1 MNRKPFTS
9 RTTLPLEASP
19 SSGVRSV
26 RIRLAKV
33 APMVSSNFYLLLGV
47 TVFMVGFGLMMV
59 LSSSSV
65 GSEIDDSSSFTVFL
79 RQGTYAL
86 IGIPLLLV
94 ASRLPSMFWKRSA
107 WLVLAGGCALQLLV
121 IASPLGVT
129 VNGNRNWLQLG
140 PLPTLQPSE
149 LIKVGVVLWLGMFL
163 AKKQHR
169 ITQFSYTLVPTV
181 LVTGAAIILVA
192 LGGDLGTT
200 VILIGMVLGALFF
213 AGIPLRH
220 LALLTAVSATIAILT
235 ALSRPNRVTRIL
247 EFLQPGTAHYSGSGW
262 QIQNGYFALA
272 DGGIF
277 GVGLGNPKAKWSWLP
292 AVDTDFIFA
301 VIGEELGLIGA
312 CLVLMLIVVLGV
324 AFLRII
330 RATPAPFARVVTAA
344 IMVWIVGQ
352 ALVNIAV
359 VLGVPLP
366 LISAGGTALISSL
379 LAIGIVLSLSRETDS
394 HRPAVSALDM
404 VGFRTTAPKTR
415 TRV

>member
-1 MNRKPFTS
+1 MSSAVKTPMGAATS
-9 RTTLPLEASP
+9 GGARLMRITLP
-19 SSGVRSV
+19 
-26 RIRLAKV
+26 KV
-33 APMVSSNFYLLLGV
+33 APMLSSNFYLLLGV
-47 TVFMVGFGLMMV
+47 TLFMVGFGLMMV

-65 GSEIDDSSSFTVFL
+65 GSEIDADNSFTVFL
-79 RQGTYAL
+79 RQGSFAL
-86 IGIPLLLV
+86 IGIPLLLL
-94 ASRLPSMFWKRSA
+94 ASRLPSSFWKRSA
-107 WLVLAGGCALQLLV
+107 WLVLAGGSALQLLV
-121 IASPLGVT
+121 IATPLGVT

-140 PLPTLQPSE
+140 PLPALQPSE

-169 ITQFSYTLVPTV
+169 IAQFSYTLVPTV
-181 LVTGAAIILVA
+181 IVTGTAIILVA

-247 EFLQPGTAHYSGSGW
+247 SFLQPDTTDYSGSGW
-262 QIQNGYFALA
+262 QIQNGYFALG

-277 GVGLGNPKAKWSWLP
+277 GVGLGNSKAKWSWLP

-312 CLVLMLIVVLGV
+312 VVVLLLIVVLGV

-330 RATPAPFARVVTAA
+330 HATQDPFARVVTAA
-344 IMVWIVGQ
+344 ILVWIVGQ

-359 VLGVPLP
+359 VLGLLPVLGVPLP

-379 LAIGIVLSLSRETDS
+379 IAIGIVLSFSRETD
-394 HRPAVSALDM
+394 A
-404 VGFRTTAPKTR
+404 RTPDPGEREFVDA
-415 TRV
+415 

>member
-1 MNRKPFTS
+1 MTAVE
-9 RTTLPLEASP
+9 TGA
-19 SSGVRSV
+19 RSV
-26 RIRLAKV
+26 RITLAKV
-33 APMVSSNFYLLLGV
+33 APMVSSNFYLLFGV
-47 TVFMVGFGLMMV
+47 TVFMVAFGLMMV

-65 GSEIDDSSSFTVFL
+65 GSEIDSSSSFSVFL

-94 ASRLPSMFWKRSA
+94 ASRLPSTFWKGSA
-107 WLVLAGGCALQLLV
+107 WIVLAGGCLLQLLV
-121 IASPLGVT
+121 IGSPLGVT

-140 PLPTLQPSE
+140 PLPALQPSE

-181 LVTGAAIILVA
+181 IVTGAAIVLVA

-213 AGIPLRH
+213 AGIPIRH
-220 LALLTAVSATIAILT
+220 LAMLTAVSATIAILT

-247 EFLQPGTAHYSGSGW
+247 AFLQPGTADYSGTGW
-262 QIQNGYFALA
+262 QIQNGYFALG

-277 GVGLGNPKAKWSWLP
+277 GVGLGNSKAKWSWLP

-301 VIGEELGLIGA
+301 VIGEELGLIGG
-312 CLVLMLIVVLGV
+312 CLVLALIIVLGV

-330 RATPAPFARVVTAA
+330 RASPDPFARVVTAA

-359 VLGVPLP
+359 VLGMLPVLGVPLP

-379 LAIGIVLSLSRETDS
+379 LAIGIVLSLSRETGTNP
-394 HRPAVSALDM
+394 PANDTPEMGDGRFA
-404 VGFRTTAPKTR
+404 APKKRAR
-415 TRV
+415 T

>member
-1 MNRKPFTS
+1 
-9 RTTLPLEASP
+9 
-19 SSGVRSV
+19 
-26 RIRLAKV
+26 
-33 APMVSSNFYLLLGV
+33 MVSSNFYLLFGV
-47 TVFMVGFGLMMV
+47 TVFMVAFGLVMV

-65 GSEIDDSSSFTVFL
+65 GSEIDDSSSFSVFF

-94 ASRLPSMFWKRSA
+94 ASRLPSTFWKRSA
-107 WLVLAGGCALQLLV
+107 WLVLAGGCVLQLLV
-121 IASPLGVT
+121 IATPLGVT

-140 PLPTLQPSE
+140 PIPALQPSE

-169 ITQFSYTLVPTV
+169 ITQFSHTLIPTV
-181 LVTGAAIILVA
+181 LVLGSSIILVA

-200 VILIGMVLGALFF
+200 VILIMMVLGGLFF

-220 LALLTAVSATIAILT
+220 LVLLTAVSATIAILT

-247 EFLQPGTAHYSGSGW
+247 SFLHPATADYSGSGW
-262 QIQNGYFALA
+262 QIQNGYFALG

-277 GVGLGNPKAKWSWLP
+277 GVGLGNSKAKWSWLP

-312 CLVLMLIVVLGV
+312 CVVLLLIVVLGV

-330 RATPAPFARVVTAA
+330 RATPDPFARVVTAS
-344 IMVWIVGQ
+344 IMVWIIGQ

-359 VLGVPLP
+359 VLGLVPVLGVPLP

-394 HRPAVSALDM
+394 LLITQSGANMLRRPAERST
-404 VGFRTTAPKTR
+404 GR
-415 TRV
+415 